1 MKDKKYYEIC
11 DLSLSKYKSDRILK
25 TTDIMRLKEIDD
37 LHLNVE
43 GREISQNITKN
54 GKIILVNS
62 KSLNLK
68 YKCPESKN
76 EILIEKDFA
85 TFHNC
90 DIFTAKSICIEDD

>member
-1 MKDKKYYEIC
+1 MK
-11 DLSLSKYKSDRILK
+11 LK
-25 TTDIMRLKEIDD
+25 DID
-37 LHLNVE
+37 LNVE

-90 DIFTAKSICIEDD
+90 DIFTAKSICIEDV

>member
-1 MKDKKYYEIC
+1 MK
-11 DLSLSKYKSDRILK
+11 LK
-25 TTDIMRLKEIDD
+25 DID
-37 LHLNVE
+37 LNVE

-68 YKCPESKN
+68 YKRAECKN

-85 TFHNC
+85 TFNNY
-90 DIFTAKSICIEDD
+90 DIFTAKSICIEDV